1 MKFGNF
7 SNLAVN
13 YAATRPGYSLEFLS
27 FVLPPLIPS
36 QITFADVGAG
46 TGIFSRQIRDYGVEK
61 MFAVE
66 PNFEMRNQGNSD
78 SENKEIIWVDG
89 SAENTNLENASID
102 VLSMASSFHWTNT
115 DQALKEFYRVVKPGG
130 KFIALWNPRKIHE
143 SGLEHEVNLILKE
156 FLPGYFRKSSGY
168 SPFCDNLPKT
178 LSDSNLFSSVK
189 YSEADSERTITS
201 SDYIKLW
208 QSVNDIQVKL
218 GEVQFAK
225 FLERVSELIDGESMV
240 TVSNVTRSWV
250 ATFKD

>member
-1 MKFGNF
+1 MKFGSF

-13 YAATRPGYSLEFLS
+13 YATTRPGYSLEFLS
-27 FVLPPLIPS
+27 FIFPPLIPS
-36 QITFADVGAG
+36 QTTFADVGAG

-61 MFAVE
+61 VFAIE
-66 PNFEMRNQGNSD
+66 PNLEMRNQGISN

-89 SAENTNLENASID
+89 SAENTNLENASVD

-115 DQALKEFYRVVKPGG
+115 GQALKEFSRVVKPGG
-130 KFIALWNPRKIHE
+130 KFIAVWNPRKIHQP
-143 SGLEHEVNLILKE
+143 GLEYEVNLILKE
-156 FLPGYFRKSSGY
+156 FLPGYVRKSSGY

-178 LSDSNLFSSVK
+178 LIDSDLFSSVK
-189 YSEADSERTITS
+189 YSEADSERTIAS

-208 QSVNDIQVKL
+208 QSVNDIQVEL

-225 FLERVSELIDGESMV
+225 FLEKVIKLMEGELMV